1 MIRKIFILIA
11 FALTA
16 ATAEGQNL
24 ATYKMRLAQTGTD
37 GARVTVT
44 EFGSAASAI
53 RSVPAGNPDRKIECY
68 RVEIFFDNSANARK
82 LAYETYAQ
90 FRELFPDCPADEKSD
105 ITYDRPTYRVRVGYF
120 LTHEEAIA
128 MCGRLKPHFK
138 NAYPSAEQIEL
149 SKFAERA
156 FPVFIEEPALPV
168 E

>member
-1 MIRKIFILIA
+1 MT
-11 FALTA
+11 FALVA
-16 ATAEGQNL
+16 AAAHGQDL
-24 ATYKMRLAQTGTD
+24 DSYKVRLAQQGAD

-44 EFGSAASAI
+44 ETGSVASAV
-53 RSVPAGNPDRKIECY
+53 RSAPIPNPDRKIECY
-68 RVEIFFDNSANARK
+68 RVEIFFDNSPTARK

-90 FRELFPDCPADEKSD
+90 FRELFPAIPADEKND
-105 ITYDRPTYRVRVGYF
+105 ISYDRPTYRVRVGYF
-120 LTHEEAIA
+120 LTHDEAIA

-156 FPVFIEEPALPV
+156 FPVSGSEDAFPELPA